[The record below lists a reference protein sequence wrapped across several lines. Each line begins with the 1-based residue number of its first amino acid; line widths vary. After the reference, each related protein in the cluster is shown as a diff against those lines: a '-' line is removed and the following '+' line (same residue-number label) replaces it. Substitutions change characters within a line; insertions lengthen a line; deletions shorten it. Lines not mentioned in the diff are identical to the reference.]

1 MIKTLV
7 LILGQTGVGKTELA
21 LRVAEHIGSPVIS
34 CDSRQIFREIPIG
47 TAAPTAEEQAR
58 VKHYFVATRSVTE
71 DYSAGQYERD
81 ALALMEELFLSH
93 DVLLMTGGSM
103 LYADAVCNGLD
114 DLPSVPDAIRREL
127 QDSLQRQTTNDL
139 TVSPSNGETLDGRGS
154 NDPKL
159 QWLQAEVQRLDPA
172 YWEIVDQQNP
182 ARLTHCI
189 ELCLTTGKPYS
200 ALRTNTRKQRPFRI
214 VKVALERPRE
224 QLYERINRRVEQ
236 MIADGLVD
244 EAKRVYPLRRL
255 PALQTVGYRELF
267 DHFDG
272 QYDLKRAIELIQ
284 QNSRHYAKRQLT
296 WFRRD
301 TDIHWLNAETDYETN
316 IHSIDSLLG
325 AGGVQEGGSGIHHLA

>member
-7 LILGQTGVGKTELA
+7 LILGPTGVGKTELA

-127 QDSLQRQTTNDL
+127 QDSLQQLTTNDEQL
-139 TVSPSNGETLDGRGS
+139 S
-154 NDPKL
+154 
-159 QWLQAEVQRLDPA
+159 WLQAEVQRLDPA

-236 MIADGLVD
+236 MIADGLID

-301 TDIHWLNAETDYETN
+301 KEIHWLNAETDYETN